1 MKKIKVKL
9 IIGNFYMAYG
19 GHQHPAQ
26 IIAFDEKHK
35 TFISIKFGTT
45 QGKHMIEI
53 HPIQVGINKSF
64 VHARPFEGTR
74 NDYGDRELVGLSI
87 DERDNIIIEVIKT
100 REPTKSKRAKERY
113 KNKKCR

>member
-1 MKKIKVKL
+1 MKKGKTKL

-53 HPIQVGINKSF
+53 HPIQVGIDKSF
-64 VHARPFEGTR
+64 VHVRPFEGTR
-74 NDYGDRELVGLSI
+74 NDYGDRELIGLSI
-87 DERDNIIIEVIKT
+87 DKRDNVIIEIIKS
-100 REPTKSKRAKERY
+100 REPTRSKRAKERY
-113 KNKKCR
+113 QNKKSR

>member
-1 MKKIKVKL
+1 MKKSKTEL

-19 GHQHPAQ
+19 GHQHPSL
-26 IIAFDEKHK
+26 IIAYNERQK

-64 VHARPFEGTR
+64 VHTRPFEGTR
-74 NDYGDRELVGLSI
+74 KDYGDRKLIGLSI
-87 DERDNIIIEVIKT
+87 DERDNVVIEIIKR
-100 REPTKSKRAKERY
+100 REPTKSKRAKKRY